1 MNKKQ
6 LLVISNPGNMHK
18 ELFSW
23 ISSTEGFDMAFAD
36 DHEKAVELSNQQLF
50 DVVVIDQTD
59 ADVNARML
67 TAILPILNAEALL
80 IGYKGET
87 QDELNEKIEL
97 AFNMRRIKRMKQ
109 LLILD
114 SSTDNGQLPFS
125 LN

>member
-1 MNKKQ
+1 
-6 LLVISNPGNMHK
+6 
-18 ELFSW
+18 
-23 ISSTEGFDMAFAD
+23 MAFAD